1 MDEKSKK
8 LLFKLHTLAQQE
20 EGGEKENAKEMLENL
35 CKKFGVESIDDFF
48 GQDVKA
54 RIKVVSGKFEKR
66 LFHQVCRK
74 MGFVNGYMNIHK
86 VCRKT
91 NAKIGMRKTNQLYA
105 ECTEFQFEEL
115 LHEFDF
121 WKKEWKNEQEQLF
134 KAFIS
139 KNNIFPSN
147 TKAKNQNDD
156 YELTEEDLMVMQKM
170 SALEKKNYRKPAK
183 QLKQ

>member
-1 MDEKSKK
+1 MNEKTKK
-8 LLFKLHTLAQQE
+8 LLVKLHALAE
-20 EGGEKENAKEMLENL
+20 RGIGGEKENAQRMLATL
-35 CKKFGVESIDDFF
+35 CRNFGVENIDDFF
-48 GQDVKA
+48 NQDVKA

-74 MGFVNGYMNIHK
+74 MGFKTGYMNIHK
-86 VCRKT
+86 VCSKT
-91 NAKIGMRKTNQLYA
+91 NAKIGTRKTNQLYA
-105 ECTEFQFEEL
+105 ECTEFEFEEL

-121 WKKEWKNEQEQLF
+121 WKKEWKEEQEMFF

-139 KNNIFPSN
+139 KNNIFPSD

-170 SALEKKNYRKPAK
+170 NALDKKNYRKPAK
-183 QLKQ
+183 QLNR

>member
-1 MDEKSKK
+1 MEEKTKK
-8 LLFKLHTLAQQE
+8 LLVKLHALAE
-20 EGGEKENAKEMLENL
+20 RGEGGEKENAKRMLETL
-35 CKKFGVESIDDFF
+35 CRTFGVESIDDLF

-54 RIKVVSGKFEKR
+54 RIKVVSGKFEKM
-66 LFHQVCRK
+66 LFYQVCRK
-74 MGFVNGYMNIHK
+74 MGFRTGYMNIHK
-86 VCRKT
+86 VCTKT
-91 NAKIGMRKTNQLYA
+91 KAKIGMRKTNQLYA

-115 LHEFDF
+115 LHEFEF
-121 WKKEWKNEQEQLF
+121 WKKEWKKEQEQLF

-139 KNNIFPSN
+139 KNNIFPCN

-183 QLKQ
+183 QLQQ